1 MDKQTESYRR
11 KLYELL
17 ETHGVNVPNNLGDLT
32 HRLRELNARAKALE
46 EQIVAID
53 NEPVPAFD
61 LDERELASV
70 TELLASTVRET
81 TDPKRLRQ
89 LMSSFIE
96 RIMLNQ
102 ADLQVEYRPDHGRK
116 TP

>member
-1 MDKQTESYRR
+1 MSCWKRR
-11 KLYELL
+11 
-17 ETHGVNVPNNLGDLT
+17 VDVPNLGDLT

-89 LMSSFIE
+89 LMGSFIE
-96 RIMLNQ
+96 RDHAQ
-102 ADLQVEYRPDHGRK
+102 SGRPASRVS
-116 TP
+116 T

>member
-1 MDKQTESYRR
+1 MDKQTESHRR

-17 ETHGVNVPNNLGDLT
+17 ETHGVDVPNLGDLT
-32 HRLRELNARAKALE
+32 HRLRE
-46 EQIVAID
+46 
-53 NEPVPAFD
+53 
-61 LDERELASV
+61 
-70 TELLASTVRET
+70 
-81 TDPKRLRQ
+81 